1 MKPVQFG
8 LETPGTIEEAVALL
22 AGADVAAKVLAGGQ
36 SLIPLMNFRLAVPD
50 LLVDLN
56 RVSELSYIRAAGQDL
71 AIGAM
76 TRQCDVER
84 STEVA
89 RFAPLLA
96 GAVPFVAHPPIRNR
110 GTVGGSLAHADPAS
124 EICTVMLA
132 LDATVT
138 ALSEGGERKI
148 GIRDF
153 FVGPLMTALSPHE
166 ILTEVSIPPAPN
178 GGWAFDEVARRRGDL
193 AIVGVAA
200 LLSLDGDGRIK
211 QARLAYASMGGT
223 PLRAYATEAAL
234 VGQQPRPE
242 VFAEAAKAAVVELAS
257 TEDVDVA
264 RQYRDHVAE
273 VLTRRVLAKSLARA
287 LGTEPLGGSANDGR

>member
-1 MKPVQFG
+1 MKPFQFW
-8 LETPGTIEEAVALL
+8 LETPRTIEEAVALL
-22 AGADVAAKVLAGGQ
+22 TGSDVTAKVLAGGQ

-89 RFAPLLA
+89 GFAPLLT
-96 GAVPFVAHPPIRNR
+96 GAIPFVAHRPIRNR

-153 FVGPLMTALSPHE
+153 FVGPLMTALSPYE
-166 ILTEVSIPPAPN
+166 ILTEVSIPPTPN

-200 LLSLDGDGRIK
+200 LLSLDGGGRIK
-211 QARLAYASMGGT
+211 EARLAYASMGPT
-223 PLRAYATEAAL
+223 PVRAYATEAAL
-234 VGQQPRPE
+234 AGHQPGPE
-242 VFAEAAKAAVVELAS
+242 VFAEAAKTAVGEVGGA
-257 TEDVDVA
+257 EDVDA
-264 RQYRDHVAE
+264 SRQYRDHVAE
-273 VLTRRVLAKSLARA
+273 VLTRRVLARSLARA
-287 LGTEPLGGSANDGR
+287 LGAAPLGGRADDGR